1 MKTVDLPLLHGQT
14 LNEMET
20 VVVFKKYMVEES
32 QMTIQKV
39 KIPSA
44 VESRHIV
51 FLVAD
56 DWWCHRFIAKFV

>member
-1 MKTVDLPLLHGQT
+1 M

-32 QMTIQKV
+32 QMTIEKV

-44 VESRHIV
+44 VKSLTCCFSR
-51 FLVAD
+51 
-56 DWWCHRFIAKFV
+56 R